1 MPGEFVPGDVG
12 RRTMASGF
20 STLSPSVSS
29 TSREEPGLEQVDW
42 GRVQERGLGWSQ
54 RLGAR
59 GVILA
64 AGATGG

>member
-1 MPGEFVPGDVG
+1 
-12 RRTMASGF
+12 MASGF

-42 GRVQERGLGWSQ
+42 GWVQERGLGWSQ